1 MGAPYGGGACF
12 SRRPGW
18 AALLATVEIR
28 MGKRNRGAGRIS
40 APSTDYRDAEGN
52 VLTLR
57 GSMSPLT
64 RRKYASTLH
73 NQKVSTDDSWHRAV
87 EFLFE
92 RLVERWEIFGVPTEG
107 QAELLARYRIATPE
121 ERRWI
126 RDVLRQHL
134 AEHFP
139 DVEAP

>member
-1 MGAPYGGGACF
+1 
-12 SRRPGW
+12 
-18 AALLATVEIR
+18 
-28 MGKRNRGAGRIS
+28 MGKRNRGVGRIS
-40 APSTDYRDAEGN
+40 APTTDYRDADAN

-73 NQKVSTDDSWHRAV
+73 DQRRTTDDSWHRAV

-92 RLVERWEIFGVPTEG
+92 RLVERWTIYDVPTEG
-107 QAELLARYRIATPE
+107 QKALLERYRIASSE
-121 ERRWI
+121 EKRWI
-126 RDVLRQHL
+126 RDVIR
-134 AEHFP
+134 EHITTNFP

>member
-1 MGAPYGGGACF
+1 
-12 SRRPGW
+12 
-18 AALLATVEIR
+18 
-28 MGKRNRGAGRIS
+28 MGKRNRAAGRIS
-40 APSTDYRDAEGN
+40 APSTDYRNEDGN

-92 RLVERWEIFGVPTEG
+92 RLVERWTIYDVPTEG
-107 QAELLARYRIATPE
+107 QKELLMRYRIATPE
-121 ERRWI
+121 EKRWI
-126 RDVLRQHL
+126 RDTLRKHL
-134 AEHFP
+134 ADNFP
-139 DVEAP
+139 DIEAP

>member
-1 MGAPYGGGACF
+1 
-12 SRRPGW
+12 
-18 AALLATVEIR
+18 

-40 APSTDYRDAEGN
+40 APSVDYRDADAN

-57 GSMSPLT
+57 GSMSLLT

-73 NQKVSTDDSWHRAV
+73 DQSRSTDDSWHRAV

-107 QAELLARYRIATPE
+107 QAELLARFRIATPD

-126 RDVLRQHL
+126 RDVLREHL

>member
-1 MGAPYGGGACF
+1 
-12 SRRPGW
+12 
-18 AALLATVEIR
+18 
-28 MGKRNRGAGRIS
+28 MGKRNRGVGRIS
-40 APSTDYRDAEGN
+40 APSTDYRDADGN

-73 NQKVSTDDSWHRAV
+73 DQRRTTDDSWHRAV

-92 RLVERWEIFGVPTEG
+92 RLVERWTVFDVPTEN
-107 QAELLARYRIATPE
+107 QKELLERYRIASPE

-126 RDVLRQHL
+126 RDVLR
-134 AEHFP
+134 EHIETNFP

>member
-1 MGAPYGGGACF
+1 
-12 SRRPGW
+12 
-18 AALLATVEIR
+18 
-28 MGKRNRGAGRIS
+28 MGKRNRGVGRIS
-40 APSTDYRDAEGN
+40 AASTDYRDADAN

-57 GSMSPLT
+57 GSMSALT

-92 RLVERWEIFGVPTEG
+92 RLVERWEIYGVPTEG

-126 RDVLRQHL
+126 RDVLREHL

>member
-1 MGAPYGGGACF
+1 
-12 SRRPGW
+12 
-18 AALLATVEIR
+18 
-28 MGKRNRGAGRIS
+28 MGKRNRGVGRIS
-40 APSTDYRDAEGN
+40 APTTDYRDADGN

-73 NQKVSTDDSWHRAV
+73 DQRRTTDDSWHRAV

-92 RLVERWEIFGVPTEG
+92 RLVERWTIYDVPTEG
-107 QAELLARYRIATPE
+107 QKVLLERYRIASTDE
-121 ERRWI
+121 KRWI
-126 RDVLRQHL
+126 RDVIRQHI
-134 AEHFP
+134 ETNFP

>member
-1 MGAPYGGGACF
+1 
-12 SRRPGW
+12 
-18 AALLATVEIR
+18 

-40 APSTDYRDAEGN
+40 APSTEYGDGDGS
-52 VLTLR
+52 VLVLR
-57 GSMSPLT
+57 GAMSPLT
-64 RRKYASTLH
+64 RRKYAATLH
-73 NQKVSTDDSWHRAV
+73 DQNVSTDDSWQRAV

-92 RLVERWEIFGVPTEG
+92 RLVERWDVHGVPTEG
-107 QAELLARYRIATPE
+107 QKELLARYRIATPD

>member
-1 MGAPYGGGACF
+1 
-12 SRRPGW
+12 
-18 AALLATVEIR
+18 

-40 APSTDYRDAEGN
+40 APSTEYRDADDN

-73 NQKVSTDDSWHRAV
+73 NQKLSTDDSWHRAV

-92 RLVERWEIFGVPTEG
+92 RLVERWEVFGVPTEG
-107 QAELLARYRIATPE
+107 QQELLQRFRIATPDE
-121 ERRWI
+121 KRWI
-126 RDVLRQHL
+126 RDVLREHL
-134 AEHFP
+134 AANFP

>member
-1 MGAPYGGGACF
+1 
-12 SRRPGW
+12 
-18 AALLATVEIR
+18 

-40 APSTDYRDAEGN
+40 APSAEYRDPDAN

-73 NQKVSTDDSWHRAV
+73 DQKVSTDDSWHRAV

-92 RLVERWEIFGVPTEG
+92 RLVERWTIYDVPTEG
-107 QAELLARYRIATPE
+107 QKELLERDRIASNDE
-121 ERRWI
+121 KRWI
-126 RDVLRQHL
+126 RDVLR
-134 AEHFP
+134 EHISTNFP

>member
-1 MGAPYGGGACF
+1 
-12 SRRPGW
+12 
-18 AALLATVEIR
+18 

-40 APSTDYRDAEGN
+40 APTTDYADGDGN

-73 NQKVSTDDSWHRAV
+73 DQRRTTDDSWQRAV

-92 RLVERWEIFGVPTEG
+92 RLVERWTIYDVPTEG
-107 QAELLARYRIATPE
+107 EKQLLQRYRLASAE

-126 RDVLRQHL
+126 RDILRRHL
-134 AEHFP
+134 TEHFP
-139 DVEAP
+139 D

>member
-1 MGAPYGGGACF
+1 
-12 SRRPGW
+12 
-18 AALLATVEIR
+18 
-28 MGKRNRGAGRIS
+28 MGKRNRAGGRIS
-40 APSTDYRDAEGN
+40 APSTDYRNADGN

-73 NQKVSTDDSWHRAV
+73 DQRRTTDDSWQRAV

-92 RLVERWEIFGVPTEG
+92 RLVERWTIFDVPTEG
-107 QAELLARYRIATPE
+107 QKELLERYRIASSDE
-121 ERRWI
+121 KRWI
-126 RDVLRQHL
+126 RDVLR
-134 AEHFP
+134 EHIETNFP

>member
-1 MGAPYGGGACF
+1 
-12 SRRPGW
+12 
-18 AALLATVEIR
+18 

-40 APSTDYRDAEGN
+40 APSTDYRDADGN
-52 VLTLR
+52 VLTLK
-57 GSMSPLT
+57 GSLSPLT

-92 RLVERWEIFGVPTEG
+92 RLVERWEVYGVPTEG
-107 QAELLARYRIATPE
+107 QQELLRRYRIATPDE
-121 ERRWI
+121 KRWI
-126 RDVLRQHL
+126 RDVLREHL
-134 AEHFP
+134 ADNFP

>member
-1 MGAPYGGGACF
+1 
-12 SRRPGW
+12 
-18 AALLATVEIR
+18 

-40 APSTDYRDAEGN
+40 APSTDYRDADDN
-52 VLTLR
+52 VLSLK

-92 RLVERWEIFGVPTEG
+92 RLVERWEVHGVPTEG
-107 QAELLARYRIATPE
+107 QQELLRRYRVATPDE
-121 ERRWI
+121 KRWI
-126 RDVLRQHL
+126 RDVLREHL
-134 AEHFP
+134 AANFP

>member
-1 MGAPYGGGACF
+1 
-12 SRRPGW
+12 
-18 AALLATVEIR
+18 
-28 MGKRNRGAGRIS
+28 MGKRNRGVGRIS
-40 APSTDYRDAEGN
+40 APSTEYRDPDGN

-73 NQKVSTDDSWHRAV
+73 DQRRTTDDSWHRAV

-92 RLVERWEIFGVPTEG
+92 RLVERWTVFDVPAEG
-107 QAELLARYRIATPE
+107 QKELLERYRIASPE
-121 ERRWI
+121 EKRWI
-126 RDVLRQHL
+126 RDILRRHI
-134 AEHFP
+134 ETNFP